1 MYVEEIGGE
10 VIFFLKSVAIKTGTV
25 HFFLFLDKRKKRKKE
40 GIGI

>member
-25 HFFLFLDKRKKRKKE
+25 LFLDKRKKRKKE